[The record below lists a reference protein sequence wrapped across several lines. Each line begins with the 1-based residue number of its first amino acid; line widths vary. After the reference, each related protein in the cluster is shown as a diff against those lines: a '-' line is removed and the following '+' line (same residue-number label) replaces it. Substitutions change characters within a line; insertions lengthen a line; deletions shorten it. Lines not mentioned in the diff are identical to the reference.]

1 MIASGLVVVRL
12 AAVMAATSGTGAGGP
27 SRLYVNGAL
36 GASGNGT
43 SWEAAYN
50 NLETA
55 LSVARVVG
63 SPVTEIWVAQ
73 GVYLPSR
80 RTIPADDR
88 SKTFELPG
96 GVAIHGGFQGNETA
110 LTPGHARAR
119 TPSILSGDLA
129 GDDDD
134 TFNNYFNNAYQV
146 CSYTGGANGLES
158 VTLTGFDIRSGNA
171 DNLQFFGRD
180 VGGAISATGGTVRFE
195 DGRLYRNVAVGA
207 GGAIDAA
214 AANLRLL
221 NAQLFRNVSGS
232 GGAVALHGVSRGDGL
247 AYSTTFINCA
257 FTDNLA
263 TFFTDGFARGGAI
276 RNQGHTL
283 TITNCTVAN
292 NIALLGG
299 GLHTEEAAV
308 QVSNSVFWGNSHK
321 GGSGQSAQIWI
332 ESGPSFTLSHS
343 CVQGIESDGKTN
355 IGSDPRFRSP
365 LESGPDYAGDFHI
378 AVDSPCIDAGDNN
391 ADTDISVGGVQPIG
405 PVGIFG
411 IGRIADGDHVG
422 DATVDM
428 GFSEIQYFE
437 NVYWR
442 GDGGEGDMSL
452 PGSWY
457 GGALPRSFDPLAF
470 ELPLESVA
478 FLNQPFNAG
487 LLHVRT
493 GDARFLIGD
502 ELTLTY
508 PTSQPFDPSIVVDG
522 DGSMTFEGLP
532 RGKKVNSFVYG
543 DVVSVGLN
551 GPGELRVQ
559 WPATLSTQ
567 QLWVGAG
574 ASASDTGLALVQD
587 GASVFVGNLL
597 STGRS
602 QGEMHV
608 TGGSSVVLNADGIV
622 PSGAVI
628 GHGGAGVLRVLG
640 ESVFETIATATD
652 SLALGVGSTA
662 DAEVSGLGSELA
674 FGGANVNVG
683 EDGGAQIRA
692 VDNGFLTFNAGR
704 VALGSHLGS
713 TGDIRA
719 LAGGSVAVNAEEFV
733 VGSAGQGILVAS
745 GDKFTDIAV
754 TAGSA
759 VFAHHPGSTA
769 FTEIG
774 TIGPGGNDDAT
785 VSIGADDI
793 VFSLGGS
800 GTTVLRFD
808 NPTLTTNALNGV
820 QVAVDPGSS
829 HFFRLYSGATWND
842 LSPEPIRFGVGGVAS
857 LLMDPGAVINTAS
870 GLEIGPGS
878 SIVGQTSIVGDV
890 LNTGILDP
898 AVDNA
903 GLPYGGRLVIDGDY
917 TQLRLTGAA
926 ASESGALI
934 IRQGG
939 AGPDAHSGLVVNG
952 TANLA
957 GGLFV
962 RFDPGFLPGASNAF
976 KMNVLEADS
985 MNGAFDVAF
994 FPGFP
999 DTRYMRL
1006 AYSQGARL
1014 ADGTFGVAAVVTTD
1028 ILESGVQFPGPQSFP
1043 APGEPNWAAL
1053 GDVDGDD
1060 DLDLIITIPDVDPQM
1075 PGAVAVLF
1083 NAGLDGMSGWLGFSG
1098 SQQFAC
1104 GASPAAVIA
1113 ADMDLDLDID
1123 LVVANTGDDDISV
1136 YTNDGAGNF
1145 TRVDYATGGDEPI
1158 ALCAADFEAGF
1169 GLDIAVVHRAS
1180 RDLVLMVNDG
1190 LRVLNPRPPQNMA
1203 QGQEPTNVGA
1213 GGMDEDKDIDIAVS
1227 NIGMSA
1233 DGRGVAGSGMVS
1245 IFLND
1250 GSNALPRLDFGAGDG
1265 ATSVVVADFDQDG
1278 ANDVATADKDAD
1290 TISILLNSGA
1300 GGVLNAAVALQVGAN
1315 PPSLAYADIDGDA
1328 DPDLAVVASTATDGV
1343 EPVVRVL
1350 RNNLFNG
1357 QLAFAPAANLFE
1369 GTQPKFVLTG
1379 DVDND
1384 SDPDVISLN
1393 NGTLFVSGRG
1403 FEPIVVALTD
1413 FFLTGDAN
1421 SDGVVDMLDLNIVL
1435 SEWTMTG
1442 PNLLGDVNHDGVVDF
1457 ADLNLV
1463 LAYYGA
1469 GR

>member
-12 AAVMAATSGTGAGGP
+12 AAVMAATSGSGAGGP

-43 SWEAAYN
+43 SWETAYN

-110 LTPGHARAR
+110 LTPGHSRAR

-129 GDDDD
+129 GDDDN

-146 CSYTGGANGLES
+146 CTYTGGANGLES

-171 DNLQFFGRD
+171 DNTQFFGRD
-180 VGGAISATGGTVRFE
+180 AGGAISATGGTVRFE
-195 DGRLYRNVAVGA
+195 DGRLYRNLASGA
-207 GGAIDAA
+207 GAA
-214 AANLRLL
+214 VHAESASIHIL
-221 NAQLFRNVSGS
+221 NAQIFNNRAGF
-232 GGAVALHGVSRGDGL
+232 GGGVALQYFRLADGG
-247 AYSTTFINCA
+247 SPS
-257 FTDNLA
+257 A
-263 TFFTDGFARGGAI
+263 TFTNTAFSANHATSDAGAI
-276 RNQGHTL
+276 FSQSHTV
-283 TITNCTVAN
+283 TITNCT
-292 NIALLGG
+292 IALNTAGAQCGG
-299 GLHTEEAAV
+299 FLNDFGSARV
-308 QVSNSVFWGNSHK
+308 QNSVVFSNSDNAGQNLFSQLTSYK
-321 GGSGQSAQIWI
+321 GD
-332 ESGPSFTLSHS
+332 TVVTNS
-343 CVQGIESDGKTN
+343 CVQDGQALGGSN
-355 IGSDPRFRSP
+355 IAADPRFRSP
-365 LESGPDYAGDFHI
+365 FESGPDYAGDFHI
-378 AVDSPCIDAGDNN
+378 AVDSPCIDAGDNS
-391 ADTDISVGGVQPIG
+391 ADTDISIGGVQPIG

-442 GDGGEGDMSL
+442 GDGGEGGISQ

-457 GGALPRSFDPLAF
+457 GGALPRFFDPLAF

-478 FLNQPFNAG
+478 FLNQPFAAG

-493 GDARFLIGD
+493 GDARFLLGD

-532 RGKKVNSFVYG
+532 RGKKASPSVYG

-559 WPATLSTQ
+559 WPASLSAQ

-574 ASASDTGLALVQD
+574 PTPADSGVAFVQD
-587 GASVFVGNLL
+587 GAEVFLGNLL
-597 STGRS
+597 TVGRS
-602 QGEMHV
+602 QGELHV
-608 TGGSSVVLNADGIV
+608 SGGSVVEVETDGVI

-628 GHGGAGVLRVLG
+628 GDDGAGVLRV
-640 ESVFETIATATD
+640 TD
-652 SLALGVGSTA
+652 KSAFGTFGDPSGTSIDRFAVGFGSSADVEVAGVGA
-662 DAEVSGLGSELA
+662 DIDLRARI
-674 FGGANVNVG
+674 VNVG
-683 EDGGAQIRA
+683 EAGAAQLRA
-692 VDNGFLTFNAGR
+692 VDGGSLTFDAGR
-704 VALGSHLGS
+704 VALGSHAGS

-719 LAGGSVAVNAEEFV
+719 LGGGSVTISTPDFV

-745 GDKFTDIAV
+745 GDSSTDITINA
-754 TAGSA
+754 TSA
-759 VFAHHPGSTA
+759 VFAHHPGSNA

-774 TIGPGGNDDAT
+774 AIAPGGNDEAT
-785 VSIGADDI
+785 VSIDADDI

-808 NPTLTTNALNGV
+808 HPTLTTNALNGV
-820 QVAVDPGSS
+820 QVAADPGSS

-857 LLMDPGAVINTAS
+857 LLMDPGAVINTVS
-870 GLEIGPGS
+870 GIEIGPGS

-890 LNTGILDP
+890 LNTGIVDP

-952 TANLA
+952 AANLA

-962 RFDPGFLPGASNAF
+962 RFDPGFVPGASSAF

-985 MNGAFDVAF
+985 INGAFDVAF

-1006 AYSQGARL
+1006 SYNQGARL

-1053 GDVDGDD
+1053 GDVDGDK

-1083 NAGLDGMSGWLGFSG
+1083 NAGLDGMGAWLGFSG

-1145 TRVDYATGGDEPI
+1145 TRADYATGGDEPI
-1158 ALCAADFEAGF
+1158 SLCAADFEGGD
-1169 GLDIAVVHRAS
+1169 GLDVAVVHRAS

-1190 LRVLNPRPPQNMA
+1190 LRVLNPRPPQQMA

-1227 NIGMSA
+1227 NIGMNA

-1315 PPSLAYADIDGDA
+1315 PPSLTYADIDGDA

-1369 GTQPKFVLTG
+1369 GTQPKFVLAG

-1393 NGTLFVSGRG
+1393 NGTLVVTGRG
-1403 FEPIVVALTD
+1403 FEPVVVALTAL
-1413 FFLTGDAN
+1413 FLTGDAN

-1442 PNLLGDVNHDGVVDF
+1442 PSLLGDVNHDGVVDF
-1457 ADLNLV
+1457 ADLNIV